1 MSTNNN
7 NNDKNNN
14 IVIIGSGL
22 IGILTAYYLKIHTP
36 NLKNKNIIIID
47 RQSKCAQETSYANA
61 GRFCPSSISLSG
73 SKKLMKKKDS
83 STSSSSTSSPFKL
96 FIPTFILKTKYMQE
110 KNTNIDPFIPSNL
123 QTFSSISI
131 TPRLLYF
138 GLFNIG
144 FLQKFVQSKYYMKP
158 PLDTK
163 SKARTILAKLAIENM
178 NQVINNNDKYIK
190 KHIQYNPGTLYLYGT
205 NTQRDFYNTTKIN
218 TMLDNGYKDTHTY
231 PKHICYQLYPWLKT
245 FKEHSGGY
253 TFPGCS
259 VVNHDWTADA
269 YLFTTLIASKLI
281 LNNQKDKDNNNVTFQ
296 YNTTV
301 EKLIYEKT
309 TPFTPKDVEPKKC
322 IGVSV
327 TTGDENIIIP
337 CEKVIICAGINT
349 PKFTEMKLP
358 MHGMQGFSIDL
369 LDCYSTEKGN
379 GLPTVGIA
387 DQGSDQLY
395 FQVTPY
401 GNKRIRLVGFGNF
414 TNNTTNDSTTLKHAE
429 DVLLQYFQYSFPY
442 IKYKSKRKIW
452 NGIRPLSPD
461 NFPIIGKDV
470 KTSNVYINSGQGPHG
485 WTLSAMSGYLLS
497 YIINQEEDEG
507 EEGGGDGNVG
517 KRDKVNTDVEL
528 LLKYVD
534 PSRFYL
540 F

>member
-1 MSTNNN
+1 MMSKMMWR
-7 NNDKNNN
+7 D
-14 IVIIGSGL
+14 
-22 IGILTAYYLKIHTP
+22 
-36 NLKNKNIIIID
+36 
-47 RQSKCAQETSYANA
+47 TSLW
-61 GRFCPSSISLSG
+61 G
-73 SKKLMKKKDS
+73 
-83 STSSSSTSSPFKL
+83 
-96 FIPTFILKTKYMQE
+96 
-110 KNTNIDPFIPSNL
+110 
-123 QTFSSISI
+123 
-131 TPRLLYF
+131 
-138 GLFNIG
+138 
-144 FLQKFVQSKYYMKP
+144 V
-158 PLDTK
+158 
-163 SKARTILAKLAIENM
+163 
-178 NQVINNNDKYIK
+178 
-190 KHIQYNPGTLYLYGT
+190 
-205 NTQRDFYNTTKIN
+205 
-218 TMLDNGYKDTHTY
+218 
-231 PKHICYQLYPWLKT
+231 
-245 FKEHSGGY
+245 
-253 TFPGCS
+253 
-259 VVNHDWTADA
+259 
-269 YLFTTLIASKLI
+269 
-281 LNNQKDKDNNNVTFQ
+281 
-296 YNTTV
+296 V

-309 TPFTPKDVEPKKC
+309 IPFTPKDVEPKKC

-507 EEGGGDGNVG
+507 GKRGGDDNVVG

-540 F
+540 FWKACMGVYEFDVEKNLKERRGDGYWSIVYI